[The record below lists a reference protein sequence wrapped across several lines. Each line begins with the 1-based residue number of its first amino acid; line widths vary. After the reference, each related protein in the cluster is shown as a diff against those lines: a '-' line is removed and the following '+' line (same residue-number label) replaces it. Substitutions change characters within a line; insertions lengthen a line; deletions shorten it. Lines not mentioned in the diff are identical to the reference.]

1 MKALKVYFGVIGK
14 NSAGKETVYLIF
26 QELIKKYAPN
36 LKVNIHHFSDPLRE
50 CLAVLRPL
58 PGSKE
63 NQQIISTVLRQGFGE
78 EVLGNAL
85 VHRAQNDAAN
95 IVFLDGIRR
104 PQDVP
109 KFLKL
114 PNSHLILVDAPFE
127 KRLQHAQ
134 SRTDRPA
141 PTREQFLAQ
150 ENAEPERLIDKI
162 AKQANITLT
171 NSGTLEELEGQIFG
185 KILIRKLGIINVR
198 GVKV

>member
-1 MKALKVYFGVIGK
+1 MKIYLGIIGK

-26 QELIKKYAPN
+26 KKLINKYAPH
-36 LKVNIHHFSDPLRE
+36 LKVGIHHFSDPLRE
-50 CLAVLRPL
+50 CLAVLCPL

-78 EVLGNAL
+78 EVLGSTL
-85 VHRAQNDAAN
+85 VHRAQNDPAN

-104 PQDVP
+104 PQDA
-109 KFLKL
+109 LKL
-114 PNSHLILVDAPFE
+114 RKLPHSYLVFVDSPFE

-150 ENAEPERLIDKI
+150 ENAEPEKLIDEI
-162 AKQANITLT
+162 AKQADITLN
-171 NSGTLEELEGQIFG
+171 NSGALKELEAQILG
-185 KILIRKLGIINVR
+185 SILIRKLGILNVR
-198 GVKV
+198 EVKI